1 LHFHGV
7 IRRLR
12 VSRFTVE
19 VSQHS
24 WKGLR
29 DLTTIGL
36 AVRALS
42 IKAVTAYATISEVA
56 STTLGY
62 DAPSIAV

>member
-1 LHFHGV
+1 
-7 IRRLR
+7 
-12 VSRFTVE
+12 VE